1 MKGVITLLARLL
13 PLFWCSLA
21 LAGSPQPA
29 EVTFITTESSITAKA
44 PEPGEKTQIQVYKYE
59 QPNGVVSYSDR
70 SPLEGKYEV
79 LVFEHCFACDPASPI
94 DWHHTGLYVQD
105 YAATIQAAARA
116 YRVEPA
122 LIRALIHAESAFN
135 PMAVSRKGAMGLT
148 QLMPG
153 TARDLGVGDAFL
165 AEQNIFGGVKYLS
178 GLLRQYNGDMRLAT
192 AAYNAGPG
200 AVDRHKGVPPYAET
214 RAYVERIALL
224 YQRYRDALGSRNRL

>member
-1 MKGVITLLARLL
+1 MKGVIVLLLRLAAL
-13 PLFWCSLA
+13 LCTSLA
-21 LAGSPQPA
+21 LAGQ
-29 EVTFITTESSITAKA
+29 
-44 PEPGEKTQIQVYKYE
+44 PEPAPVVTTTANRLTATAPDTGRKERIEVYKFR
-59 QPNGVVSYSDR
+59 QANGVVSYSDQ
-70 SPLEGKYEV
+70 SPSDGHYEL
-79 LVFEHCFACDPASPI
+79 LVFEYCYACDPASPV
-94 DWHHTGLYVQD
+94 DWRRTGLYVQD

-116 YRVEPA
+116 YQVEPA

-135 PMAVSRKGAMGLT
+135 PQAVSRKGAMGLT

-178 GLLRQYNGDMRLAT
+178 ALLRQYKGNIQLAT

-200 AVDRHKGVPPYAET
+200 AVDRYKGVPPYAET

-224 YQRYRDALGSRNRL
+224 HQRYRDALGSGNRP